1 MPLIIEAALTEP
13 PSEIAC
19 FRDVTLYAS
28 CFIKKRI
35 VLECEESMKDI
46 YWKWL
51 KQYGAFDYITDIV
64 EPFSESDIS
73 IRSSKGNITVPRID
87 CTNLEFILQGLERLR
102 YLR

>member
-1 MPLIIEAALTEP
+1 MPLIIDATLTEP
-13 PSEIAC
+13 PSEVSC

-35 VLECEESMKDI
+35 VLECEDTMKDI

-51 KQYGAFDYITDIV
+51 KRYGAFDYVDDII

-73 IRSSKGNITVPRID
+73 IRPMRGNITVPSID
-87 CTNLEFILQGLERLR
+87 SANLRFILQRLEELR